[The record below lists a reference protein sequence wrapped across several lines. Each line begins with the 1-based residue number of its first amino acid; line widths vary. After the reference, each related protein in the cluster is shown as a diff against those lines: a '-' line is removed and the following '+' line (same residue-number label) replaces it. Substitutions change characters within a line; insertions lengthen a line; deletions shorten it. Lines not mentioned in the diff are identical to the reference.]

1 MRMDK
6 KGDIGFME
14 AMAAAMAVTLV
25 LTAFIGAVAIHA
37 GGQEDVARGVDIDA
51 LADRISISDGR
62 IEGDL
67 GEELRFQIQIGGVR
81 GASVRCESAPGPSG
95 GPRFEGRLYFLA
107 GTAEGAMSVERKLC
121 SVEYDGG
128 TALVNLEVTTW
139 R

>member
-67 GEELRFQIQIGGVR
+67 GEELRFQIQIGGVGGHRSVANPRPAPR
-81 GASVRCESAPGPSG
+81 GDPDSRAGFIFRPGRQRVQCPWRESSALLNTTEA
-95 GPRFEGRLYFLA
+95 RRL
-107 GTAEGAMSVERKLC
+107 
-121 SVEYDGG
+121 
-128 TALVNLEVTTW
+128 
-139 R
+139 